1 MISIQEVLT
10 SIATNVDSLHQPV
23 PFTVSF
29 YKKDGQIGQM
39 RAVKRF
45 KHLTAS
51 GGAPEK
57 SKFTF
62 NLKEKSALL
71 LDKIDGKRPEPRTL
85 KTYRIREFNGIRVWH
100 Q

>member
-1 MISIQEVLT
+1 MPSIQEVLT
-10 SIATNVDSLHQPV
+10 SINTNVDAMQQPL
-23 PFTVSF
+23 PFTIS
-29 YKKDGQIGQM
+29 YYRKNGAIGKM

-51 GGAPEK
+51 GAAPEK

-71 LDKIDGKRPEPRTL
+71 LNKIDGQKPEPRTI
-85 KTYRIREFNGIRVWH
+85 KTYKIREFNGVRVWH